1 MDPQQRLTR
10 FALSSCEKFAVDC
23 VAYNAMRYGVEPI
36 TPGEI
41 LKDDYLDPLEIS
53 QNALGR
59 ALGVSPRAINEIVHG
74 RRSITAQMS
83 IRLGAYFRQ
92 SPRFWLN
99 IQTECD
105 IRNAMRE
112 QKKLTAHIKPMES
125 VAESSTEY
133 GKR

>member
-1 MDPQQRLTR
+1 
-10 FALSSCEKFAVDC
+10 
-23 VAYNAMRYGVEPI
+23 MRYAMAPI

-41 LKDDYLDPLEIS
+41 LQADYLKPLKLS

-74 RRSITAQMS
+74 RRSITAPMS

-105 IRNAMRE
+105 LRKALRNKE
-112 QKKLTAHIKPMES
+112 QLTRHIQPMDA
-125 VAESSTEY
+125 VAEDPKQY
-133 GKR
+133 GKK

>member
-1 MDPQQRLTR
+1 ME
-10 FALSSCEKFAVDC
+10 A
-23 VAYNAMRYGVEPI
+23 I

-41 LKDDYLDPLEIS
+41 LLDDYLTPLGIS

-74 RRSITAQMS
+74 RRSITAPMS
-83 IRLGAYFRQ
+83 IRLGAYFKQ

-105 IRNAMRE
+105 LRKALRE
-112 QKKLTAHIKPMES
+112 EKRLISNIQPLDS
-125 VAESSTEY
+125 VAESESSY
-133 GKR
+133 SKGA

>member
-1 MDPQQRLTR
+1 M
-10 FALSSCEKFAVDC
+10 
-23 VAYNAMRYGVEPI
+23 NAI

-41 LKDDYLDPLEIS
+41 LLDDYLTPLGIS

-74 RRSITAQMS
+74 RRSITAPMS
-83 IRLGAYFRQ
+83 IRLGAYFKQ

-105 IRNAMRE
+105 LRKALRE
-112 QKKLTAHIKPMES
+112 EKRLISNIQPLDS
-125 VAESSTEY
+125 VAESESSY
-133 GKR
+133 GKGA

>member
-1 MDPQQRLTR
+1 M
-10 FALSSCEKFAVDC
+10 
-23 VAYNAMRYGVEPI
+23 

-41 LKDDYLDPLEIS
+41 LKEDYLDLLGIS

-59 ALGVSPRAINEIVHG
+59 ALGGSPRAINEIVHG
-74 RRSITAQMS
+74 RRSITAPMS

-105 IRNAMRE
+105 IRNAMRG
-112 QKKLTAHIKPMES
+112 QKELTAQIKPMES
-125 VAESSTEY
+125 IAESASES
-133 GKR
+133 GER

>member
-1 MDPQQRLTR
+1 MK
-10 FALSSCEKFAVDC
+10 A
-23 VAYNAMRYGVEPI
+23 I

-41 LKDDYLDPLEIS
+41 LLDDYLTPLGIS

-74 RRSITAQMS
+74 RRSITAPMS

-105 IRNAMRE
+105 LRKALRE
-112 QKKLTAHIKPMES
+112 EKRLISNIQPLES
-125 VAESSTEY
+125 VAESESTY
-133 GKR
+133 GEGV

>member
-1 MDPQQRLTR
+1 M
-10 FALSSCEKFAVDC
+10 
-23 VAYNAMRYGVEPI
+23 

-41 LKDDYLDPLEIS
+41 LKEDYLDPLGIS

-105 IRNAMRE
+105 IRAALRD
-112 QKKLTAHIKPMES
+112 QKKLTASIKPMES
-125 VAESSTEY
+125 VAEAPSEY
-133 GKR
+133 GER